1 MRFIIPIYI
10 LFLYFV
16 CSDAYSQQAISGQ
29 FSGLAGQKVK
39 LVGFNGL
46 DTYGIDSTKVDE
58 TGDFHLSFHTKD
70 YGMGYIAAEDNKPFF
85 VILAAGENLSLQGES
100 LANTEMLNITCGNQ
114 NRLFERYANEHV
126 RREQTLSA
134 WDYLEKIYSLDTLF
148 AVHDVPKHAIAS
160 EKQRIKTEDSLF
172 LASIDKNTY
181 VSWYLPLRKL
191 VSSVSFIAQYRP
203 AEIPAS
209 IAAFRA
215 IDYTDN
221 RLCKSGLLS
230 DVIESHFW
238 LIENSGRLLDSVY
251 LEMNSSIDFMFETLT
266 KDEKMF
272 NDISAYLFKLLERRS
287 LFQSAEYLS
296 LKVLNEVS
304 CTINKDL
311 ASQMESYRAMKKGNT
326 APDFVFQKDVFAP
339 GYPPSTV
346 PKKLSDIK
354 SAYRVLVFGASWCP
368 KCPEELF
375 QIVRVYEKWK
385 NNGVEVVYVS
395 LDEDTQIFKS
405 FISVFP
411 FISMCDYRKWE
422 SPIVKAYHVFA
433 TPTIY
438 LLDAKHEILL
448 KPNSVSQMDAWVDW
462 YVVQGKK

>member
-1 MRFIIPIYI
+1 MRLVFLLFISSLIPI
-10 LFLYFV
+10 
-16 CSDAYSQQAISGQ
+16 ISGAQ
-29 FSGLAGQKVK
+29 QLSGTFPDIANQKIK

-46 DTYGIDSTKVDE
+46 DTYGIDSTIVGKS
-58 TGDFHLSFHTKD
+58 GDFQLKFNTKD
-70 YGMGYIAAEDNKPFF
+70 YGMGYIAAEDNKPLF
-85 VILAAGENLSLQGES
+85 VILAAGENLKLQGETLS
-100 LANTEMLNITCGNQ
+100 NTEMLNITSGTQ

-134 WDYLEKIYSLDTLF
+134 WDYLDKIYSLDPLF

-160 EKQRIKTEDSLF
+160 EKQRLKTEDSLF
-172 LASIDKNTY
+172 LASIDKNTF

-191 VSSVSFIAQYRP
+191 VSSVSVIAQYRP
-203 AEIPAS
+203 AEIPTS

-221 RLCKSGLLS
+221 RLYKSGLLS

-238 LIENSGRLLDSVY
+238 LIENSGRSLDSVY

-266 KDEKMF
+266 KDEKKF

-304 CTINKDL
+304 CTINKDFAAQL
-311 ASQMESYRAMKKGNT
+311 ESYRAMKKGNT
-326 APDFVFQKDVFAP
+326 ASDFVFQKDVFAP
-339 GYPPSTV
+339 SYPPSTA

-354 SAYRVLVFGASWCP
+354 SAYTVLVFGASWCP
-368 KCPEELF
+368 QCPEELF

-385 NNGVEVVYVS
+385 KHGVEVVYVS
-395 LDEDTQIFKS
+395 LDEDIQIFKS
-405 FISVFP
+405 FVSVFP
-411 FISMCDYRKWE
+411 FISMCDYKKWE

-438 LLDAKHEILL
+438 LLDAKREILL
-448 KPNSVSQMDAWVDW
+448 KPNSVKQMDAWVDW
-462 YVVQGKK
+462 YMVQGNK